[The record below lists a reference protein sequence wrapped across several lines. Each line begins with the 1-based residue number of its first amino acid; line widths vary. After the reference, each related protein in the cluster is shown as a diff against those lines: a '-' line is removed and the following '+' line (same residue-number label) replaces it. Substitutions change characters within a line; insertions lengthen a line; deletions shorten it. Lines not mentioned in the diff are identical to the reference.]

1 MRSVL
6 VAAVG
11 LVLVAS
17 ACTSATT
24 ETSTS
29 LAEEVPTTTSTTEAP
44 EDLLDE
50 DVVPPTDEGYLW
62 SIGDCVDLGAN
73 EEIDLPYAPYGT
85 DLLADCAEAH
95 THEVFF
101 TTTLSEGPDE
111 PFPDDLNDRLWNS
124 CYVEFA
130 GFMGFSSS
138 DSTLTLLLYLPDAD
152 EWADGERYHAC
163 VVYQLATDAVYGDL
177 SGSAAADPDAY
188 RWHVGTGLCFD
199 AGDLQVLVVTDAVDC
214 AAEHTFEM
222 IGEVSLGPS
231 GAEYP
236 GIEAIDAESTEA
248 CDGLLEDY
256 AAQSLDD
263 LPVLTLYQ
271 PIPFAEGEWE
281 VGQRTV
287 RCFAFAAT
295 RNQGLIVVVG
305 SLGEGT
311 LELIEVEDDEGVS
324 V

>member
-1 MRSVL
+1 MRSVV

-11 LVLVAS
+11 LALVAS
-17 ACTSATT
+17 ACTSTTT

-29 LAEEVPTTTSTTEAP
+29 PAEEVPTTTSTTVTPEADAP
-44 EDLLDE
+44 ADLD
-50 DVVPPTDEGYLW
+50 YQW
-62 SIGDCVDLGAN
+62 SVGDCVDVGAD
-73 EEIDLPYAPYGT
+73 EDSGVPYAPYGT
-85 DLLADCAEAH
+85 DLLVECAEAH

-101 TTTLSEGPDE
+101 TTTLSEGPDAA
-111 PFPDDLNDRLWNS
+111 FPDDLNDRLWNA

-138 DSTLTLLLYLPDAD
+138 DSTLSLLLYLPDAD
-152 EWADGERYHAC
+152 EWAAGERYHAC

-177 SGSAAADPDAY
+177 SGSAAAAPDAY
-188 RWHVGTGLCFD
+188 RWQVGTGSCFD
-199 AGDLQVLVVTDAVDC
+199 AGDLQVVVVTDAVDC
-214 AAEHTFEM
+214 DFEHTFEM
-222 IGEVSLGPS
+222 IGEASLGP
-231 GAEYP
+231 GGDEYP
-236 GIEAIDAESTEA
+236 GIDAIDAESAKA

-263 LPVLTLYQ
+263 LPVLTLYL

-311 LELIEVEDDEGVS
+311 LEIVEVEDEGVS